1 MALSNI
7 EKIRLLTGDRVEPYF
22 VTDLELEDYL
32 ETYNNN
38 VSKASQQVKYNILFQ
53 LAANPSI
60 YRERTGEEEVF
71 TGDAYKNYKDALL
84 LSIKYPHM
92 FLDGIM
98 PYAAGL
104 TKSDA
109 LNYTSNLDNNII
121 GSDLPKN
128 SNTIRDFDEQTT
140 LIRNPIF
147 PLVWNE

>member
-7 EKIRLLTGDRVEPYF
+7 EKIRLQTGDRVEPYF
-22 VTDLELEDYL
+22 VTDQELEDYL
-32 ETYNNN
+32 DTYNNN
-38 VSKASQQVKYNILFQ
+38 VSKASQQVKYNILYQ

-71 TGDAYKNYKDALL
+71 TGDAFKNYRDALL
-84 LSIKYPHM
+84 LSIKYPHI

-109 LNYTSNLDNNII
+109 CKYTENLDNNIV
-121 GSDLPKN
+121 GTNLPQN
-128 SNTIRDFDEQTT
+128 SNS
-140 LIRNPIF
+140 IRNIDEELF
-147 PLVWNE
+147 PLEFPSFITVLE